1 MSLPRISG
9 RDCVKVLQKRGY
21 LFVRQT
27 GSHII
32 IRRTDPFS
40 QITVPDH
47 KELDRGTL
55 RSIIRQA
62 NMTTDEFNSLLS
74 CQAPNSPIQ
83 NKTRRFGDFSI
94 SLSKPLAEV

>member
-1 MSLPRISG
+1 MVIPSLKIILIRCYWPYEFGLHLRARMRQG
-9 RDCVKVLQKRGY
+9 AAEKGY

-55 RSIIRQA
+55 RAIVRQVSLSIV
-62 NMTTDEFNSLLS
+62 EFNSLL
-74 CQAPNSPIQ
+74 
-83 NKTRRFGDFSI
+83 
-94 SLSKPLAEV
+94 